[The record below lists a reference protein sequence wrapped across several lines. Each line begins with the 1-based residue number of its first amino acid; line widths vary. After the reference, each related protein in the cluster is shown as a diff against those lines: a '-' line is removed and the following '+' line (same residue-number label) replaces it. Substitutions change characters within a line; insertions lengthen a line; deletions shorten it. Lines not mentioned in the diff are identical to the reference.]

1 MRGNTQIPRSGAHR
15 IAAVLAAA
23 VLLGGCSRPD
33 YPEYQLNPS
42 PKDAREVVIKLNNAP
57 AGLEVSEAYASYRI
71 VNQTCLPKVTNL
83 QGVQSAPKT
92 HTVRMPLRK
101 VDDSTYAF
109 TVHLD
114 QMAIRDYYGRGE
126 CRWEFSHAGSAPGLA
141 NAPNHVYFSI
151 TGNLSNM
158 QRDGGNTYFYAIDT
172 TSPGF
177 DGQPYHSA
185 AFSKDAFDT
194 VPAERRAQSFS
205 MTILSSMEEA
215 SQ

>member
-33 YPEYQLNPS
+33 YPEYQLNPT

-92 HTVRMPLRK
+92 HTVRRPLRK
-101 VDDSTYAF
+101 VDDSTTHSPCISTRWPFGTTTAGVNAGGSSV
-109 TVHLD
+109 TQVAHPVSPTP
-114 QMAIRDYYGRGE
+114 QTMSTSRSRAIFPT
-126 CRWEFSHAGSAPGLA
+126 CSAMVETL
-141 NAPNHVYFSI
+141 
-151 TGNLSNM
+151 
-158 QRDGGNTYFYAIDT
+158 
-172 TSPGF
+172 TSTP
-177 DGQPYHSA
+177 
-185 AFSKDAFDT
+185 
-194 VPAERRAQSFS
+194 
-205 MTILSSMEEA
+205 
-215 SQ
+215 